1 MSTVPILLPVS
12 LLLPPV
18 ALPTRNFAYR
28 CDWKPDTSL
37 PLPPSLSAS
46 LSLSVCVMTQDIV
59 TARMHRFVLLPNAL
73 FPCLNATCDTHVTV
87 RLIPDMHRRS
97 DEFPAITL
105 LMTRS
110 QNDFY
115 RYSDWKCTGGLL
127 CLELIHCDKSQRC
140 SHEARRT
147 NTQTRLPRNVTLD
160 VTRYVPT
167 HVTR

>member
-97 DEFPAITL
+97 DGFRALTL
-105 LMTRS
+105 LLTLGHTTFTSFRTGNVHTDYSVLRSLGKCCDKKKVKIILIIPYYLTIPMS
-110 QNDFY
+110 QN
-115 RYSDWKCTGGLL
+115 
-127 CLELIHCDKSQRC
+127 
-140 SHEARRT
+140 
-147 NTQTRLPRNVTLD
+147 
-160 VTRYVPT
+160 
-167 HVTR
+167 